1 MATPDLDDDSDA
13 GTALLSIKLLRLFD
27 LLYSTHSV
35 TRAAEQLGQ
44 SQPTVSNWLGR
55 LRRQLGD
62 ELFVRTPAGMQPT
75 SRADVLIVPAREA
88 LASLRRLSAP
98 DEVFD
103 PSVATRRFRIC
114 MTDASHVTLL
124 PQLLAH
130 VRAVAPGVR
139 LEATRIDEQSGQAL
153 QSGQADLAIGLVPWL
168 ESGFYQQVLF
178 PQDWVCLVNP
188 RHPRVGAK
196 RLSLRDYKAEA
207 HIGIVGGTGVQ
218 LLEAALLRHRVKRNV
233 LLELPGFLGLAAIVS
248 TTDLVATLPRQIG
261 ETLARTSALAVCD
274 CPVPVPPFT
283 VKQHWHARYHQ
294 DPANRWLR
302 GVCESLFATKKPL
315 TSAKAGARSAG

>member
-1 MATPDLDDDSDA
+1 MDIDDGTDDS
-13 GTALLSIKLLRLFD
+13 TALLSIKLLRLFD
-27 LLYSTHSV
+27 LLYSTNSV
-35 TRAAEQLGQ
+35 TRAGEAMGQ

-62 ELFVRTPAGMQPT
+62 ELFVRTAAGMQATP
-75 SRADVLIVPAREA
+75 RAEELIVPVREA
-88 LASLRRLSAP
+88 LAALRRVAAP
-98 DEVFD
+98 AEAFD

-114 MTDASHVTLL
+114 MTDASHITLL
-124 PQLLAH
+124 PRLLAH

-139 LEATRIDEQSGQAL
+139 LEAARIDDETGQAL

-168 ESGFYQQVLF
+168 ESGFYQQVLY
-178 PQDWVCLVNP
+178 PQDWVCLVNA
-188 RHPRVGAK
+188 RHPRIGAK
-196 RLSLRDYKAEA
+196 GMELRDYKAEA

-218 LLEAALLRHRVKRNV
+218 LLEAALERQKVERRI

-248 TTDLVATLPRQIG
+248 TTDLVATVPRHIG
-261 ETLARTSALAVCD
+261 ETLASSSAGVLRVLD

-294 DPANRWLR
+294 DPASRWLR
-302 GVCESLFATKKPL
+302 ALCEELFAAKPL
-315 TSAKAGARSAG
+315 KARPRK

>member
-1 MATPDLDDDSDA
+1 MDIDDDTDH

-27 LLYSTHSV
+27 LLYSTNSV
-35 TRAAEQLGQ
+35 TRAGEAMGQ

-62 ELFVRTPAGMQPT
+62 ELFVRTAAGMQATP
-75 SRADVLIVPAREA
+75 RAEELIVPVREA
-88 LASLRRLSAP
+88 LAALRRVAAP
-98 DEVFD
+98 AEAFD

-114 MTDASHVTLL
+114 MTDASHITLL
-124 PQLLAH
+124 PRLLAH

-139 LEATRIDEQSGQAL
+139 LEAARIDDQTGQAL

-168 ESGFYQQVLF
+168 ESGFYQQVLY
-178 PQDWVCLVNP
+178 PQDWVCLVNA
-188 RHPRVGAK
+188 RHPRIGAK
-196 RLSLRDYKAEA
+196 GLGLRDYKAEA

-218 LLEAALLRHRVKRNV
+218 LLEAALERQQVERRI

-248 TTDLVATLPRQIG
+248 TTDLVATVPRHIG
-261 ETLARTSALAVCD
+261 ETLANSSAGVLNVHD

-283 VKQHWHARYHQ
+283 VKQHWHARFHQ
-294 DPANRWLR
+294 DSANRWLR
-302 GVCESLFATKKPL
+302 ALCEELFAAKP
-315 TSAKAGARSAG
+315 SKAKPRK

>member
-1 MATPDLDDDSDA
+1 MDIDEDNED

-27 LLYSTHSV
+27 LLYNTNSV
-35 TRAAEQLGQ
+35 TRAAEAMGQ

-55 LRRQLGD
+55 LRKQLGD
-62 ELFVRTPAGMQPT
+62 ELFVRTAAGMQATP
-75 SRADVLIVPAREA
+75 RAEELIVPVREA
-88 LASLRRLSAP
+88 LAALRRIAAPAEAFVPASAI
-98 DEVFD
+98 
-103 PSVATRRFRIC
+103 RRFRIC
-114 MTDASHVTLL
+114 MTDASHITLL
-124 PQLLAH
+124 PRLLAR

-139 LEATRIDEQSGQAL
+139 LEAARIDDQTGQAL

-168 ESGFYQQVLF
+168 ESGFYQQALY
-178 PQDWVCLVNP
+178 PQDWVCLVKA
-188 RHPRVGAK
+188 RHPRIGAK
-196 RLSLRDYKAEA
+196 GVALRDYRAEA

-218 LLEAALLRHRVKRNV
+218 LLEAALARHQVERRI

-248 TTDLVATLPRQIG
+248 TTDLVATVPRHIG
-261 ETLARTSALAVCD
+261 ETLAGSNAGTLTVYD

-302 GVCESLFATKKPL
+302 GLCEELFAAKP
-315 TSAKAGARSAG
+315 SKARPRRAI